1 MSSVRTDLQR
11 GWRLRGDAAPVEFS
25 IHSVQRAQERMSP
38 RLDEVGVRR
47 ALQHM
52 LATARVVKDAP
63 SWLGKQ
69 QRADAW
75 LVFGEDWAAPL
86 YWRRGELRA
95 TTLMNRS
102 AMSPTVR
109 SHRNTVRASRTKGRM
124 VAKRRGRGRG
134 VGPAGPSAQDWDG
147 DA

>member
-1 MSSVRTDLQR
+1 MSVRTDLQR
-11 GWRLRGDAAPVEFS
+11 GWRLRGDAAPVAFS
-25 IHSVQRAQERMSP
+25 EHAVQRTKERMSP
-38 RLDEVGVRR
+38 GLDEPAVRS
-47 ALQHM
+47 ALHHM
-52 LATARVVKDAP
+52 LATARVVKEAP

-102 AMSPTVR
+102 AISPTVR
-109 SHRNTVRASRTKGRM
+109 SHRNTVRASRTNGKLT
-124 VAKRRGRGRG
+124 AKRGGRGRG
-134 VGPAGPSAQDWDG
+134 VGPAGPSAQEWDG